1 MLRRVRIIS
10 GSARGRRLK
19 APKGLDVR
27 PTSDKVRGAVFNI
40 LAAWPDPRVAFE
52 GARVLDLVAGTGAV
66 ALEALSRGAASA
78 VFVDASAQALDAV
91 RENLALTGFTE
102 RARVVRRDLE
112 RGSTAE
118 LGAFDLVFVDPPYD
132 LVASSRAVQGL
143 AANIAPG
150 GIAMV
155 EHDADTPSP
164 PIAGLEPV
172 DRREYG
178 STGITFY
185 RRAED
190 VAAGQPEDD
199 AT

>member
-1 MLRRVRIIS
+1 MRIIS

-27 PTSDKVRGAVFNI
+27 PTSDKVRGAIFNI
-40 LAAWPDPRVAFE
+40 LVADPEVAIE
-52 GARVLDLVAGTGAV
+52 GASVLDLFAGTGALG
-66 ALEALSRGAASA
+66 LEALSRGAASA
-78 VFVDASAQALDAV
+78 VFVDGSARSLDAV
-91 RENLALTGFTE
+91 RENLALTGFAE
-102 RARVVRRDLE
+102 RGRMVRRDLE
-112 RGSTAE
+112 RTAAAE

-132 LVASSRAVQGL
+132 LVEKSRAVLGL
-143 AANIAPG
+143 AANLAPG
-150 GIAMV
+150 GIALL
-155 EHDADTPSP
+155 EHDARTPSP

-185 RRAED
+185 RHAD
-190 VAAGQPEDD
+190 DHAAGTPEGN